1 MTSDE
6 RRQQRCPLT
15 CFGQRVVR
23 YLRDLQRSYDS
34 LECCLYTWVLFMYRY
49 EVQPHSPAH
58 VEMRSGE
65 AGVFEEAGSLL
76 ARDFMLNSDS
86 LQDFYQNSWHRQD
99 YR

>member
-1 MTSDE
+1 
-6 RRQQRCPLT
+6 
-15 CFGQRVVR
+15 
-23 YLRDLQRSYDS
+23 
-34 LECCLYTWVLFMYRY
+34 MYRY